1 MNVKRYYTPVEANRA
16 IAHIEPLVR
25 GLSDRAEVLRGLG
38 PGGGGTRPPVDTLV
52 GPQYFRE
59 LMALSE
65 DLQRLKK
72 YGCMLKDLESGIVDF
87 PARLKG
93 REVLLCWRLGED
105 SISHWHEVDA
115 GFRGRQPIDAVQCFE
130 GDGSEA

>member
-1 MNVKRYYTPVEANRA
+1 MNTKRYYTPVEANRA

-38 PGGGGTRPPVDTLV
+38 PSGGDERPPVDTLV

-65 DLQRLKK
+65 DLQRLKQ
-72 YGCMLKDLESGIVDF
+72 YGCMLKNLEGGIVDF

-93 REVLLCWRLGED
+93 RDVLLCWRLGEE

-115 GFRGRQPIDAVQCFE
+115 GFHGRQPIDAEQCFE
-130 GDGSEA
+130 GDGSKA